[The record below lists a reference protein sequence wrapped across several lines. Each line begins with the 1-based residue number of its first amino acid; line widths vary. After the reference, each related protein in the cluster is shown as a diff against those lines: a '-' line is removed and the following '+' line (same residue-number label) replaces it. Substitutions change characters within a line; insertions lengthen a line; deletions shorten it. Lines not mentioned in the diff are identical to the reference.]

1 MSRRR
6 MMNKLP
12 DKEETI
18 SLFHCDDNY
27 GTDSKGFATPSSR
40 SLGAVYGRYSLGNSG
55 YIQYKDNQW
64 DEILLG
70 GPWTVDYWIY
80 PRSCSTWAC
89 DVFLGGN
96 SSYDAIIRCQT
107 NYSVSSISFFIS
119 GGRGWVIND
128 YKASVID
135 GSWNHVAIT
144 YDTNICKI
152 YIDGILKKSFN
163 LTITNICGPLNFFG
177 RGPSSPE
184 NNDAKS
190 NSYRDEIRI
199 SRGVRW
205 MSNFKP
211 PIGPYVD

>member
-1 MSRRR
+1 

-12 DKEETI
+12 GKGETI

-40 SLGAVYGRYSLGNSG
+40 SLGEVYGRYSLGNSG

-96 SSYDAIIRCQT
+96 SSYDAIVRCQT
-107 NYSVSSISFFIS
+107 DYQSGKLLFLIS
-119 GGRGWVIND
+119 GGRGWNVDYHAPIN
-128 YKASVID
+128 ID
-135 GSWNHVAIT
+135 CWNHAAIT
-144 YDTNICKI
+144 CDTNIGKI
-152 YIDGILKKSFN
+152 YINGSLTKSFL
-163 LTITNICGPLNFFG
+163 LTVTNICGPLNFFG
-177 RGPSSPE
+177 RGPSSPD

-205 MSNFKP
+205 TSSFNP
-211 PIGPYVD
+211 PDAPYTD